1 MTHHPSKAPS
11 RALVKSRSPVHPARM
26 IDKLE
31 MFIALAQA
39 RHFGKA
45 AEAVGVTQP
54 TLSAGIRQLEDQLGV
69 MLVLR
74 GSRFQGLTP
83 EGKRVLEW
91 ARQIVGDVRT
101 MKQEVRAART
111 GLSGNL
117 RLAVIPT
124 ALTAASQLTTSFARS
139 HPNVHFTILST
150 TSSEILQMLEDL
162 QIDAGISYLDNE
174 PLGRVASVPLYA
186 ERYVLVVH
194 RDAPIANRASV
205 GWADLT
211 GLPLCLLT
219 PNMQNRRI
227 IAGHLAEAG
236 VEVAP
241 TVESNSTIV
250 LVSHVLHAGM
260 ATILP
265 VRAAEI
271 FVEKG
276 PLRAIPITA
285 PDASHAVGL
294 IAPYREPHTPVLA
307 ALLQEAR
314 KFKSD

>member
-1 MTHHPSKAPS
+1 
-11 RALVKSRSPVHPARM
+11 M
-26 IDKLE
+26 IDRLE
-31 MFIALAQA
+31 MFLALAQA

-45 AEAVGVTQP
+45 AEAMGVTQP
-54 TLSAGIRQLEDQLGV
+54 TLSAAIKQLEEQLGV

-83 EGKRVLEW
+83 EGKRVLDW

-101 MKQEVRAART
+101 MKDEVRAARS

-124 ALTAASQLTTSFARS
+124 ALTAVSRLTSAFARG
-139 HPNVHFTILST
+139 HPNVHFTVLSA
-150 TSSEILQMLEDL
+150 TSIEILHLLEGL
-162 QIDAGISYLDNE
+162 QIDAGISYLENE
-174 PLGRVASVPLYA
+174 PLGRVVTVPLYS

-194 RDAPIANRASV
+194 DSSPLSRRPAIA
-205 GWADLT
+205 WAELGEVD
-211 GLPLCLLT
+211 LCLLT
-219 PNMQNRRI
+219 PDMQNRRI
-227 IAGHLAEAG
+227 IGGHLAEAG
-236 VEVAP
+236 VTVAP
-241 TVESNSTIV
+241 KVESNSTIV
-250 LVSHVLHAGM
+250 LVSHVLQAGL

-271 FVEKG
+271 FTAFG
-276 PLRAIPITA
+276 PLVSVPLGPPEVR
-285 PDASHAVGL
+285 HAVGL

-314 KFKSD
+314 RMAED